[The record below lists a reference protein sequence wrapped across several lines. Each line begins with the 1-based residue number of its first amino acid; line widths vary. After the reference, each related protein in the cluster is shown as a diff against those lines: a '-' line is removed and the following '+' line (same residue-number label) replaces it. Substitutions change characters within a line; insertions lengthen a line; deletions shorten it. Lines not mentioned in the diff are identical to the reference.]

1 VCPSL
6 MRHGVLVGVVGGF
19 AFAAVLAATI
29 PAKSWAG
36 ENWTVV
42 TMARDGSWG
51 AGTASSLGQAI
62 SAAIRDCRAMAVA
75 PSDCGAQVATTRD
88 GWALASLCGDRKII
102 TVASNLKEAEAAARK
117 RETDL
122 RLYYAPGLPPCQ
134 RVLAVE
140 PGGVVSTFSVRNSP
154 PDESKP
160 QME

>member
-1 VCPSL
+1 MCTSL
-6 MRHGVLVGVVGGF
+6 RRQCALVGDF
-19 AFAAVLAATI
+19 AFAVVLAMTI
-29 PAKSWAG
+29 PATSRAG

-42 TMARDGSWG
+42 TMARDRSWG
-51 AGTASSLGQAI
+51 AATAGSLGQAI
-62 SAAIRDCRAMAVA
+62 SAAIRDCRAMAA
-75 PSDCGAQVATTRD
+75 PPSDCGAQFATTRD

-117 RETDL
+117 RESDL

-134 RVLAVE
+134 RVLAVG
-140 PGGVVSTFSVRNSP
+140 PGGVVSMFSVRNSP